1 MPSRLENALPLFIS
15 VREWIGSVLISGLT
29 FNFIEVKV
37 KGRHTAQSELFI
49 LKKDILTQKRHCE
62 VNIIIAM
69 NEMFKLA
76 VFNIQHQ
83 NSNREDFFAF
93 IVFFALSCRKD

>member
-15 VREWIGSVLISGLT
+15 VREWIGLVVISGLT
-29 FNFIEVKV
+29 FNFKV

-49 LKKDILTQKRHCE
+49 LKKNIFTQKRHCE
-62 VNIIIAM
+62 VSIIIAM

-83 NSNREDFFAF
+83 NSNRADFFAF
-93 IVFFALSCRKD
+93 IFFFALSCRKD

>member
-1 MPSRLENALPLFIS
+1 MPCRLENALPLFIS

-29 FNFIEVKV
+29 FNFIQV

-49 LKKDILTQKRHCE
+49 LNKNILTQKRHCE
-62 VNIIIAM
+62 VSIIIAM

-76 VFNIQHQ
+76 IFNIQH
-83 NSNREDFFAF
+83 
-93 IVFFALSCRKD
+93 